1 MIKFFRK
8 IRQNMIK
15 ENKFSKYFL
24 YAVGEIILVVIGILI
39 ALSINNWNQSK
50 KQDIAEK
57 EFIEGIKNDLKQDK
71 QYMELIIRHIE
82 PKIEAYT
89 ILDKEFTMLYKKDKN
104 ALDSLF
110 QIYFVSQRTFYPIS
124 GSFQAAIAGNEINAF
139 KNKELTRV
147 IIKLYNSTYDRLV
160 DIGETTNER
169 WEYLSRKY
177 SHLRRTVSFR
187 ILNETQL
194 SDLLDDMYHLSAQ
207 LLYYQNQLNKDIA
220 KIDAIL
226 KED

>member
-1 MIKFFRK
+1 
-8 IRQNMIK
+8 MIK